1 ARGIDRRDA
10 DGVERAR
17 RGDGSRADGAGVDRL
32 RESRADMTRRWTSLI
47 GLIRLIGLITCA
59 LIVASRSN
67 AFALNPS
74 LDISQYAHTAWR
86 IREGFVKGT
95 ITALAQTPD
104 GYLWLGTDVGLYR
117 FDGVRAVPWT
127 PPSGSPFA
135 AGRVFGLM
143 TGHDGALWIGTDHG
157 LARWKDG
164 TLTRY
169 DELSGRQIGQLLEDR
184 AGVVWAMVG
193 DASRWVLCKVQD
205 ARAQCFGRDGGP
217 GAGTLGLYEDSKGV
231 LWTGTR
237 DAVWRWQPGEPQR
250 FPLPG
255 PSLGF
260 HGFAEDHD
268 GTLLIP

>member
-1 ARGIDRRDA
+1 
-10 DGVERAR
+10 
-17 RGDGSRADGAGVDRL
+17 
-32 RESRADMTRRWTSLI
+32 
-47 GLIRLIGLITCA
+47 
-59 LIVASRSN
+59 
-67 AFALNPS
+67 
-74 LDISQYAHTAWR
+74 
-86 IREGFVKGT
+86 
-95 ITALAQTPD
+95 
-104 GYLWLGTDVGLYR
+104 
-117 FDGVRAVPWT
+117 
-127 PPSGSPFA
+127 
-135 AGRVFGLM
+135 
-143 TGHDGALWIGTDHG
+143 GALWIGTDHG

-268 GTLLIP
+268 GTLLIPLGNGIARLVNGRAEKAYSFPESPRGREFPGLFRGRGGGVWGSAVAHGLGHLHHGVVDAYGRADGLSSDTVFALFEDREGSIWVGTAEGLDRFSDAPVVPFSQKQGLSTDRVN